1 MIKVDKILKDFSGK
15 SPLFPLPNFVLFPL
29 AGHRFKIFETRYVQM
44 LESIIDKEKLITIS
58 LLKPGYE
65 DDYENNPDLNSIGT
79 LGYVDQCKE
88 LPDNQY
94 EIIIFGLKKVK
105 IKEFNNDFLYR
116 EAELSIINDSIIISD
131 EEKLRKRLISKFTD
145 LIGIS
150 RQTIDLEFINNNIT
164 STEMLVNVISSMV
177 PMNIYEKQKLLELDD
192 ISLRLELTIR
202 FIESEIQNQNN
213 TDNEYPGI
221 YMDSILD

>member
-1 MIKVDKILKDFSGK
+1 MINSDKC
-15 SPLFPLPNFVLFPL
+15 
-29 AGHRFKIFETRYVQM
+29 HIFW
-44 LESIIDKEKLITIS
+44 
-58 LLKPGYE
+58 
-65 DDYENNPDLNSIGT
+65 
-79 LGYVDQCKE
+79 
-88 LPDNQY
+88 
-94 EIIIFGLKKVK
+94 
-105 IKEFNNDFLYR
+105 
-116 EAELSIINDSIIISD
+116 
-131 EEKLRKRLISKFTD
+131 SKFTD

-150 RQTIDLEFINNNIT
+150 RQTIDLEFINNNIS

>member
-1 MIKVDKILKDFSGK
+1 
-15 SPLFPLPNFVLFPL
+15 
-29 AGHRFKIFETRYVQM
+29 M
-44 LESIIDKEKLITIS
+44 LESIIDKEKLVTIS

-65 DDYENNPDLNSIGT
+65 EDYENNPDLNSIGT

-88 LPDNQY
+88 LSNNQY
-94 EIIIFGLKKVK
+94 EIIIFGLKKVR

-116 EAELSIINDSIIISD
+116 EAKLSIINDSIIISD

-202 FIESEIQNQNN
+202 FIEGEIQNQNN

>member
-15 SPLFPLPNFVLFPL
+15 APLFPLPNFVLFPL

-44 LESIIDKEKLITIS
+44 LESIIDKEKLVTIS
-58 LLKPGYE
+58 LLKSGYE
-65 DDYENNPDLNSIGT
+65 EDYENNPDLYSIGT

-88 LPDNQY
+88 LSNNQY
-94 EIIIFGLKKVK
+94 EIIIFGLKKVI

>member
-94 EIIIFGLKKVK
+94 EIIIFGLKLLCLFGMLRPNVLG
-105 IKEFNNDFLYR
+105 DFRLYN
-116 EAELSIINDSIIISD
+116 IIYYII
-131 EEKLRKRLISKFTD
+131 
-145 LIGIS
+145 
-150 RQTIDLEFINNNIT
+150 
-164 STEMLVNVISSMV
+164 
-177 PMNIYEKQKLLELDD
+177 
-192 ISLRLELTIR
+192 
-202 FIESEIQNQNN
+202 
-213 TDNEYPGI
+213 
-221 YMDSILD
+221 

>member
-1 MIKVDKILKDFSGK
+1 M
-15 SPLFPLPNFVLFPL
+15 
-29 AGHRFKIFETRYVQM
+29 
-44 LESIIDKEKLITIS
+44 
-58 LLKPGYE
+58 
-65 DDYENNPDLNSIGT
+65 
-79 LGYVDQCKE
+79 
-88 LPDNQY
+88 
-94 EIIIFGLKKVK
+94 
-105 IKEFNNDFLYR
+105 
-116 EAELSIINDSIIISD
+116 SIINDSVIISD

-177 PMNIYEKQKLLELDD
+177 PMNIHEKQKLLELDD